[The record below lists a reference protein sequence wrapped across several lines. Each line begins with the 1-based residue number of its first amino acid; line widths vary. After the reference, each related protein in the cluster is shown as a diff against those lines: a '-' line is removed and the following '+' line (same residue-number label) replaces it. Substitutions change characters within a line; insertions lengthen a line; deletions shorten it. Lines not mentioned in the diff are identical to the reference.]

1 MAQGTRH
8 HVRPTVSN
16 CGLQILL
23 RALGLDSTCSG
34 YSRGFE
40 TDTVLLSIDFEKI
53 ENLMGG
59 FSQSDDSQVGIA
71 ILNIKDLLAPQL
83 KKNIISTYNL
93 VTGSPSYISK
103 ASRKFLFGK
112 SIIIKP
118 TKILKNIQ
126 SIIPRDRPIILVG
139 HNVNVELRVLTRLG
153 FDLSSLNA
161 DIIDTA
167 SITDE
172 VFGGAGYSLREVL
185 TSLNCPFNNLHS
197 GGNDA
202 NFTLRASLLLAVKG
216 CVNHGHAMISILSMI
231 STEPIPYRVDPE
243 VKAAKKKEKRA
254 ARSRKQQSKFW
265 SIDKQSEIRAE
276 RAARRMSRQ
285 EGILGK

>member
-1 MAQGTRH
+1 MADLRVYKITVVYLQGLEE
-8 HVRPTVSN
+8 VS
-16 CGLQILL
+16 
-23 RALGLDSTCSG
+23 
-34 YSRGFE
+34 F
-40 TDTVLLSIDFEKI
+40 
-53 ENLMGG
+53 
-59 FSQSDDSQVGIA
+59 
-71 ILNIKDLLAPQL
+71 
-83 KKNIISTYNL
+83 
-93 VTGSPSYISK
+93 
-103 ASRKFLFGK
+103 RKVNNNQTNQN
-112 SIIIKP
+112 
-118 TKILKNIQ
+118 TKEY
-126 SIIPRDRPIILVG
+126 PINHSERSAYILVG
-139 HNVNVELRVLTRLG
+139 HNVKVELRVLTRLG

-202 NFTLRASLLLAVKG
+202 NFTLRASLLLAAKG
-216 CVNHGHAMISILSMI
+216 CVNHGHAMISILRMI
-231 STEPIPYRVDPE
+231 STEPIPYRTDPK

-265 SIDKQSEIRAE
+265 SFDKQNEIRAE
-276 RAARRMSRQ
+276 RAARRMSGQ